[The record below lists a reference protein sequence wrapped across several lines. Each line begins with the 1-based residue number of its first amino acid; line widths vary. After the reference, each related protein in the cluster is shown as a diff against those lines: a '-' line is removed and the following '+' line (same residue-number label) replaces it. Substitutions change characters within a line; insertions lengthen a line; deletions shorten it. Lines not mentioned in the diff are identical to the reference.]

1 MEPVSTALAGIALVK
16 SSVDFIKGNL
26 DTVKDIGEIA
36 GAIGNLLDAESQINK
51 QRFQDTS
58 LKDSAQHVID
68 AKLARENI
76 NEISMLID
84 LRFGPGTWQSI
95 LAERNKRIE
104 ENKQIEKERRAA
116 KRRQQEEI
124 MNVIKWA
131 SIVVIGVGILT
142 AVFTGLFIL

>member
-104 ENKQIEKERRAA
+104 ENKKIE
-116 KRRQQEEI
+116 
-124 MNVIKWA
+124 NVQLDLEYIFYFFVSRKH
-131 SIVVIGVGILT
+131 
-142 AVFTGLFIL
+142 VFSSFVRSQTFWVS